1 MKGVLRA
8 RACCPARGS
17 REGGRSDAAPLL
29 FTVICLH
36 PLIQNAENATSPSL
50 ASIIEIVHSP
60 LESNESAR
68 KTLDNG

>member
-1 MKGVLRA
+1 MKGVSHA

-17 REGGRSDAAPLL
+17 RKGGRIDAAPLL

-50 ASIIEIVHSP
+50 ASIIEIVHRS
-60 LESNESAR
+60 SKSG
-68 KTLDNG
+68 DNGR

>member
-1 MKGVLRA
+1 MPGHVPGA
-8 RACCPARGS
+8 RS
-17 REGGRSDAAPLL
+17 RKGGRIDAAPLL

>member
-1 MKGVLRA
+1 MKGVSHA
-8 RACCPARGS
+8 RACAR
-17 REGGRSDAAPLL
+17 REKPEGGPHRCGPLL

>member
-1 MKGVLRA
+1 MKGVSHA
-8 RACCPARGS
+8 RACAR
-17 REGGRSDAAPLL
+17 REKPEGGAASLRPPLL

>member
-1 MKGVLRA
+1 MKGVLRSRA
-8 RACCPARGS
+8 RCPGATP
-17 REGGRSDAAPLL
+17 EGGPHRCGPLL